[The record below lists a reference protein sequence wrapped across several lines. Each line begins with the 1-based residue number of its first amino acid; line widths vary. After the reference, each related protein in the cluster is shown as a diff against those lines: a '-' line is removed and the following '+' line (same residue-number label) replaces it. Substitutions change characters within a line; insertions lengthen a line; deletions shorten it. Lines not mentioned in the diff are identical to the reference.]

1 MAVQQGAA
9 PYSGTAAPRLLVVES
24 DAQTAEM
31 AHRCL
36 TRAGF
41 SVQVCT
47 CVTQAMVWMERSW
60 PDLVVLDPRLPG
72 DDGFAFQRLRACSD
86 VPVVMISPRGDE
98 HERIWGLKLGA
109 DDFVP
114 NPVSPEELVARVHSV
129 LRRSGRGPALV
140 VVDTG
145 NPDPFRFDVVGRRVC
160 VLGTWM
166 ALTALEFRLFA
177 FLTGHPARTFSREE
191 LLERVWG
198 YTVGNLSTVT
208 VHVRRLREKIE
219 PDPAHP
225 VFLVTVWGVGYRV
238 DPSGGGVD

>member
-9 PYSGTAAPRLLVVES
+9 QDSGAVAPRLLVVES
-24 DAQTAEM
+24 DAQTVAM
-31 AHRCL
+31 ARRCL
-36 TRAGF
+36 VRAGF
-41 SVQVCT
+41 SVEVST
-47 CVTQAMVWMERSW
+47 CMTQAMAWVERSW

-72 DDGFAFQRLRACSD
+72 DDGLALQRLRARSD

-98 HERIWGLKLGA
+98 HERSWGLTLGA

-114 NPVSPEELVARVHSV
+114 TPVSPEELVARVRSV
-129 LRRSGRGPALV
+129 LRRASRAPTLV
-140 VVDTG
+140 AVESERC
-145 NPDPFRFDVVGRRVC
+145 DPLAFDVVGRRVC
-160 VLGTWM
+160 VLGTWT
-166 ALTALEFRLFA
+166 ALTALEFRLLT
-177 FLTGHPARTFSREE
+177 FLAGHASQAFSREE

-219 PDPAHP
+219 PDPAQP

-238 DPSGGGVD
+238 DLSGRGGR